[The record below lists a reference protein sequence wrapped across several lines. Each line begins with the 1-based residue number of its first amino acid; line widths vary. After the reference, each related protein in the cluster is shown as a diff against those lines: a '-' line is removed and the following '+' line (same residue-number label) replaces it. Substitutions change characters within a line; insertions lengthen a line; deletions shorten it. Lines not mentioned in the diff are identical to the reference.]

1 MSYIINY
8 PKTRLGRADREMSNY
23 EWQQRKSFTKNLI

>member
-1 MSYIINY
+1 MRYIINY

-23 EWQQRKSFTKNLI
+23 EWQQSKKIFY